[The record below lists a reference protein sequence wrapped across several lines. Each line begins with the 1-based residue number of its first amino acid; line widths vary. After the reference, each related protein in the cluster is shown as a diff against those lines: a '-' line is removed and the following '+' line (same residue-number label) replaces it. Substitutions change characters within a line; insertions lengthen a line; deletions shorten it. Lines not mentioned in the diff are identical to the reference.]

1 MCVRGRSDVFL
12 TESGDL
18 LAVLD
23 ELHTHT
29 LANGRVGLLGLNT
42 DLLEDDTLGVGRALW
57 QMLAS
62 MSSNPFAC
70 PSSPMPSNDSSN
82 LLSRCGGRFQEVST
96 YTEGRGLEGGAQ
108 QSLLVV
114 EVGPSALTAGVAE
127 LARGQ
132 KTSRLSFTHV
142 CCTVPSVLVSLGSFG
157 GWWRG
162 IVRNLGGV
170 ARAGGIFGFVRE
182 FAGVRIALVKVMRV
196 DSPVLRCVD
205 GSS

>member
-1 MCVRGRSDVFL
+1 MVWVVVLLR

-42 DLLEDDTLGVGRALW
+42 DLLEDDTLGVGRTLW
-57 QMLAS
+57 CSLAS
-62 MSSNPFAC
+62 IFQYPSCPLRLQSCPF
-70 PSSPMPSNDSSN
+70 PPPFSLIRD
-82 LLSRCGGRFQEVST
+82 GEGFQVVGT
-96 YTEGRGLEGGAQ
+96 YTEGGRLEGRAQ

-142 CCTVPSVLVSLGSFG
+142 CCTVSLVLKFLIASFG
-157 GWWRG
+157 GG
-162 IVRNLGGV
+162 AKLCEISELV
-170 ARAGGIFGFVRE
+170 RAGGLDGGQSISFEVSRGFV
-182 FAGVRIALVKVMRV
+182 MRW
-196 DSPVLRCVD
+196 CW
-205 GSS
+205 